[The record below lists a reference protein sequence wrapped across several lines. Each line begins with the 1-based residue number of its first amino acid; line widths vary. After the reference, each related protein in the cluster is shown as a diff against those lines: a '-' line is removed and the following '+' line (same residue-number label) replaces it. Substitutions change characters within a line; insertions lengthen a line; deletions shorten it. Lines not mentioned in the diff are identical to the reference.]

1 MKTTHDPN
9 PVFARMS
16 PTFTQGVEVVAG
28 ARMLFVSRQIGV
40 FDDGRTA
47 DGFPE
52 QCDQAWRNL
61 VETLEAAGIGIDNLV
76 KVTAFLTRQEDVSEF
91 RRFRDRVLSGVRT
104 AATIVVTSALADP
117 TWLVEIEA
125 VAAAP
130 PGQ

>member
-1 MKTTHDPN
+1 M
-9 PVFARMS
+9 
-16 PTFTQGVEVVAG
+16 VAI
-28 ARMLFVSRQIGV
+28 IGMRN
-40 FDDGRTA
+40 GRTA

-52 QCDQAWRNL
+52 QCDRAWRNL
-61 VETLEAAGIGIDNLV
+61 VKTLEASGMGIDNLV

-130 PGQ
+130 PRQ